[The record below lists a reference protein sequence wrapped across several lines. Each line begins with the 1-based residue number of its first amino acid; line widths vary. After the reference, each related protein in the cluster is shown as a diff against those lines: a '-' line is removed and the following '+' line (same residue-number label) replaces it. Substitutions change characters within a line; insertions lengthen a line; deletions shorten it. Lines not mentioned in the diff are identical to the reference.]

1 VSSTGGKRLSSKGSP
16 SDKIDFNKEMKL
28 MGGFLS
34 AFVSAFGRADLRM
47 REGVMT

>member
-1 VSSTGGKRLSSKGSP
+1 MSSTGGKRLSSKGSL
-16 SDKIDFNKEMKL
+16 SDKIDFNEEMKL

-34 AFVSAFGRADLRM
+34 VSASGRADLRM